1 MTKQYLLY
9 CIAEEAGEVAQA
21 AAKALRFGMEDEHEG
36 KTCAERLLN
45 EIHDLVAVYAL
56 LAPDATFDEEAIQA
70 KQEKVLKY
78 YTTGDR
84 S

>member
-36 KTCAERLLN
+36 KTCAERLLS

-70 KQEKVLKY
+70 KQEKVKQY
-78 YTTGDR
+78 YEI

>member
-36 KTCAERLLN
+36 KTCAERLLS

-56 LAPDATFDEEAIQA
+56 LAPDATFDEEAIEA
-70 KQEKVLKY
+70 KQEKVKQY
-78 YTTGDR
+78 YEI